1 MDKLSGDMNYELLMK
16 GIDGEVWSLDLPLDA
31 PAMNYQTNN
40 LAELKDRNAS
50 YSQRISLPRT
60 THNEQAFQFS
70 FVIGSGSYVP
80 YMRFPCQLF
89 YEGALISPVG
99 AVLNIVDV
107 SDESIGIQ
115 IIGATADLFDTLNN
129 TDAKDPGD
137 GMFLLKW
144 YTDTMGQIER
154 RLVGP
159 EGVKVLYFWLYATL
173 QKNPNI
179 PPISMEA
186 IQQVRELDKFYPH
199 LNWYDLVTWIF
210 AREGYSLETDVD
222 PVDRDEM
229 FLPCTYPVLADNPNA
244 PKASGTGWIQD
255 PPIGTTVG
263 VVWQGFPGVTLSDPV
278 AGRLLMGTV
287 AGTFNWMTLWD
298 TTITFS
304 FSWSNI
310 SAIRNGSVAVQVT
323 HYKNDGTSAI
333 VLIRSWSSGSS
344 GSASV
349 NIPMEA
355 GEHILVSGS
364 LATVNPSANQYDMR
378 FPVSITAP
386 PVPETSPG
394 DKPQPGLTYDLL
406 ASTGFKSLGDIVKAF
421 FQLFGLTIDVNPATK
436 VARAYSVQEFYNR
449 RSSSGK
455 NWSDKL
461 IKGKDTK
468 LTFQLSNYA
477 QSNEI
482 KLEDNKDNN
491 VTDSYKFSIPD
502 VNLQPTKLLFQ
513 IGFLAGLNQ
522 TLYDEDTT
530 DKVHTIANYPIW
542 TVNRGRVENGE
553 MTETTWEYNA
563 LSKPMVVHVN
573 KSDYMWPQVSVGY
586 TLIRV
591 RLFTAYF
598 KNLNYYVPKYYDK
611 LINNILKRPK
621 ILQTQILLDS
631 LDIQSLD
638 LFDPI
643 WLEEPGFWFYVSKIN
658 NFQAEKITKV
668 DLIRM

>member
-1 MDKLSGDMNYELLMK
+1 MNYELLMK

-31 PAMNYQTNN
+31 PAMNYQINN

-70 FVIGSGSYVP
+70 FVVGSGSGVP
-80 YMRFPCQLF
+80 YMKFPCQLF
-89 YEGALISPVG
+89 YEGALISPAG

-107 SDESIGIQ
+107 SDTSIGVQ
-115 IIGATADLFDTLNN
+115 ILGATADLFDTLNN

-144 YTDTMGQIER
+144 YTDTMGQTER
-154 RLVGP
+154 YLSGP
-159 EGVKVLYFWLYATL
+159 EKAKVLYFWLYATL
-173 QKNPNI
+173 QKNPNF
-179 PPISMEA
+179 PPFAMEA
-186 IQQVRELDKFYPH
+186 IRQVSELDKFYPH

-210 AREGYSLETDVD
+210 DRAGYSLETDVD
-222 PVDRDEM
+222 PVDRAEM
-229 FLPCTYPVLADNPNA
+229 FLPCTYPVLADNPKA
-244 PKASGTGWIQD
+244 PKASGIGWIRN
-255 PPIGTTVG
+255 PSVGTTG
-263 VVWQGFPGVTLSDPV
+263 VTWKGSPGVTLSDPV
-278 AGRLLMGTV
+278 AGRLTIDSV
-287 AGTFNWMTLWD
+287 PGTFSWMTLWD
-298 TTITFS
+298 TTITFK

-310 SAIRNGSVAVQVT
+310 SAIQKSSVAVKVT
-323 HYKNDGTSAI
+323 HYKNDGTSAV
-333 VLIRSWSSGSS
+333 VLTRSWSSGFS

-349 NIPMEA
+349 DIQMEA
-355 GEHILVSGS
+355 GEHILVSGT
-364 LATVNPSANQYDMR
+364 LAIVTNPSNSFDMR

-421 FQLFGLTIDVNPATK
+421 VQLFGLTVDVNPVTK
-436 VARAYSVQEFYNR
+436 VARAYSMQEFYNR
-449 RSSSGK
+449 QSSSGK

-468 LTFQLSNYA
+468 LTFQLSSYA
-477 QSNEI
+477 QSNEM

-522 TLYDEDTT
+522 RLHDSDITNETHTL
-530 DKVHTIANYPIW
+530 ANYPIW
-542 TVNRGRVENGE
+542 TINRGRMENGE

-563 LSKPMVVHVN
+563 LSKPMVVHIN
-573 KSDYMWPQVSVGY
+573 KSDYMWPQLSVGY
-586 TLIRV
+586 SLTRV
-591 RLFTAYF
+591 RLYTAYF
-598 KNLNYYVPKYYDK
+598 KNLNYYVSKYY
-611 LINNILKRPK
+611 
-621 ILQTQILLDS
+621 
-631 LDIQSLD
+631 
-638 LFDPI
+638 
-643 WLEEPGFWFYVSKIN
+643 
-658 NFQAEKITKV
+658 
-668 DLIRM
+668 

>member
-1 MDKLSGDMNYELLMK
+1 MNYELLMK

-31 PAMNYQTNN
+31 PAMNYQINN

-70 FVIGSGSYVP
+70 FVVGSGSDVP
-80 YMRFPCQLF
+80 YMKFPCQLF
-89 YEGALISPVG
+89 YVGALISPVG

-107 SDESIGIQ
+107 SDTSIGVQ
-115 IIGATADLFDTLNN
+115 ILGATADLFDTLNN

-144 YTDTMGQIER
+144 YTDTMGETER
-154 RLVGP
+154 YLSGP
-159 EGVKVLYFWLYATL
+159 EETKVLYFWLYATL
-173 QKNPNI
+173 QKNPNV

-186 IQQVRELDKFYPH
+186 IRQVRELDKFYPH

-210 AREGYSLETDVD
+210 DRAGYSLETDVD
-222 PVDRDEM
+222 SVDRSEM
-229 FLPCTYPVLADNPNA
+229 FLPCTYPVLADNPKA

-255 PPIGTTVG
+255 PQIGTTVG
-263 VVWQGFPGVTLSDPV
+263 VIWQGYPGITLSDPV
-278 AGRLLMGTV
+278 AGRLMMMDTGS
-287 AGTFNWMTLWD
+287 GKFSWMTLWD

-304 FSWSNI
+304 FAWSNG
-310 SAIRNGSVAVQVT
+310 SAIRNGTVAVQVT
-323 HYKNDGTSAI
+323 HYKNDGTNAI
-333 VLIRSWSSGSS
+333 VLDRSWSSGFS

-349 NIPMEA
+349 DIPMEA

-364 LATVNPSANQYDMR
+364 LSTVNPSANQYNMR

-386 PVPETSPG
+386 PVSETSPG

-436 VARAYSVQEFYNR
+436 VARAYSVREFYNR

-468 LTFQLSNYA
+468 LTFQLSSYA

-482 KLEDNKDNN
+482 KLGDNKDNN

-522 TLYDEDTT
+522 DLYDWDTT
-530 DKVHTIANYPIW
+530 NKIHTLANYPIW
-542 TVNRGRVENGE
+542 TVNRGRMENGE

-563 LSKPMVVHVN
+563 LSKPMVVHIN
-573 KSDYMWPQVSVGY
+573 KSDYMWIQIRIGY
-586 TLIRV
+586 AITRV
-591 RLFTAYF
+591 QLYTAYF
-598 KNLNYYVPKYYDK
+598 KNLNYYVPKYYGK
-611 LINNILKRPK
+611 LINNVLKRPK

-638 LFDPI
+638 LFNPI
-643 WLEEPGFWFYVSKIN
+643 WLEEHGFWFYVSKIN
-658 NFQAEKITKV
+658 NFQAGKITKV

>member
-1 MDKLSGDMNYELLMK
+1 MNYELLMK
-16 GIDGEVWSLDLPLDA
+16 GIDGEVWSLDLSLDA
-31 PAMNYQTNN
+31 PAMNYQINN

-70 FVIGSGSYVP
+70 FVVGSGSYVS
-80 YMRFPCQLF
+80 YMKFPCQLF
-89 YEGALISPVG
+89 YEGALISPAG
-99 AVLNIVDV
+99 AVLTIVDV
-107 SDESIGIQ
+107 SDTSIGVQ
-115 IIGATADLFDTLNN
+115 IVGATADLFDTLNN
-129 TDAKDPGD
+129 TDAKDPGT

-144 YTDTMGQIER
+144 YTDTMGQAER
-154 RLVGP
+154 HLSGP
-159 EGVKVLYFWLYATL
+159 EESKVLYFWLYATL
-173 QKNPNI
+173 QKNPYM

-210 AREGYSLETDVD
+210 DREGYNLETDVD
-222 PVDRDEM
+222 PVDRSEM

-244 PKASGTGWIQD
+244 PKASGTGWIRD
-255 PPIGTTVG
+255 LPPGGLAG
-263 VVWQGFPGVTLSDPV
+263 VTWQGSPGVTLRDPV
-278 AGRLLMGTV
+278 AGRLIIDPLPGE
-287 AGTFNWMTLWD
+287 FSWMTLWD

-304 FSWSNI
+304 FSWSNT
-310 SAIRNGSVAVQVT
+310 SAIRRGTVTVRVT

-333 VLIRSWSSGSS
+333 VLTRSWSSGSS

-349 NIPMEA
+349 DIPMEA
-355 GEHILVSGS
+355 GEHIEVYGS
-364 LATVNPSANQYDMR
+364 LLAGSFSTDQYDMR

-386 PVPETSPG
+386 IPPETSPG
-394 DKPQPGLTYDLL
+394 DKPYPGLTYDLL

-421 FQLFGLTIDVNPATK
+421 LQLFGLTIDVNPATK

-468 LTFQLSNYA
+468 LTFQLSSYA
-477 QSNEI
+477 RSNEI

-522 TLYDEDTT
+522 TLYDEYTQRL
-530 DKVHTIANYPIW
+530 HTLANYPIW
-542 TVNRGRVENGE
+542 TINRGRMVNRE
-553 MTETTWEYNA
+553 MPETTWEYNA
-563 LSKPMVVHVN
+563 LSKPMVVHIG
-573 KSDYMWPQVSVGY
+573 KYDYMEPQVSVGY
-586 TLIRV
+586 TLTRIR
-591 RLFTAYF
+591 LYTARF
-598 KNLNYYVPKYYDK
+598 KSLNYYVPKYYGK
-611 LINNILKRPK
+611 LIDNILKRPK

-638 LFDPI
+638 LFNPI
-643 WLEEPGFWFYVSKIN
+643 WLEEHGFWFYVSKIS
-658 NFQAEKITKV
+658 NFQAGKITKV

>member
-1 MDKLSGDMNYELLMK
+1 MNYELLMK

-31 PAMNYQTNN
+31 PAMNYQINN

-50 YSQRISLPRT
+50 YSQRIGLPRT

-70 FVIGSGSYVP
+70 FVVGSGSNVP
-80 YMRFPCQLF
+80 YRRFPCQLF
-89 YEGALISPVG
+89 YEGALISPAG

-107 SDESIGIQ
+107 SDTSIGIQ
-115 IIGATADLFDTLNN
+115 ILGATADLFDTLNN
-129 TDAKDPGD
+129 TDAKDPGT

-144 YTDTMGQIER
+144 YTDTMGQAER
-154 RLVGP
+154 YLSGP
-159 EGVKVLYFWLYATL
+159 GESKVLYFWLYATL

-179 PPISMEA
+179 PPVSMEA

-199 LNWYDLVTWIF
+199 LNWYDLVTWILD
-210 AREGYSLETDVD
+210 REGYSLETDVD
-222 PVDRDEM
+222 SVDRSEM
-229 FLPCTYPVLADNPNA
+229 FLPCTYPVLADNPNV
-244 PKASGTGWIQD
+244 PKASGTGWIKD
-255 PPIGTTVG
+255 TPPGGLAG
-263 VVWQGFPGVTLSDPV
+263 VIWQGSPGVTLSDPV
-278 AGRLLMGTV
+278 AGRLIMDTIPGE
-287 AGTFNWMTLWD
+287 FSWMTLWD

-310 SAIRNGSVAVQVT
+310 SAIRKGSVTVRVT
-323 HYKNDGTSAI
+323 HHKNDGTSAI
-333 VLIRSWSSGSS
+333 VLTRSWTSGSY
-344 GSASV
+344 GSVSV
-349 NIPMEA
+349 DIPMEA
-355 GEHILVSGS
+355 GEHILVSGTL
-364 LATVNPSANQYDMR
+364 LAGNFTTDQYDMR

-386 PVPETSPG
+386 IPPETSPG
-394 DKPQPGLTYDLL
+394 DRPYPGLTYDLL

-421 FQLFGLTIDVNPATK
+421 SQLFGLTIDVNPATK

-468 LTFQLSNYA
+468 LTFQLSSYA
-477 QSNEI
+477 QANEI

-491 VTDSYKFSIPD
+491 VTDSYKFSIQD

-522 TLYDEDTT
+522 TLYDEYTQRL
-530 DKVHTIANYPIW
+530 HTLANYPIW
-542 TVNRGRVENGE
+542 TINRGRMENGE

-563 LSKPMVVHVN
+563 LSKPMVVHIN
-573 KSDYMWPQVSVGY
+573 KYDYMEPKVSVGY
-586 TLIRV
+586 TLTQV
-591 RLFTAYF
+591 RLYTAYF
-598 KNLNYYVPKYYDK
+598 KNLNYYVPKYYGK
-611 LINNILKRPK
+611 LIDNILKSPK

-638 LFDPI
+638 LFNPI
-643 WLEEPGFWFYVSKIN
+643 WLEEHGFWFYVSKIN
-658 NFQAEKITKV
+658 NFQAGKITKV

>member
-1 MDKLSGDMNYELLMK
+1 MNYELLMK

-31 PAMNYQTNN
+31 PAMNYQINN

-70 FVIGSGSYVP
+70 FVVGSGSYVP
-80 YMRFPCQLF
+80 YMKFPCQLF
-89 YEGALISPVG
+89 YEGALISPAG
-99 AVLNIVDV
+99 AVLNVVDV
-107 SDESIGIQ
+107 SDTSIGVQ
-115 IIGATADLFDTLNN
+115 ILGATADLFDTLNN
-129 TDAKDPGD
+129 TDAKDPGT

-144 YTDTMGQIER
+144 YTDTMGQTER
-154 RLVGP
+154 YLSGP
-159 EGVKVLYFWLYATL
+159 EKAKVLYFWLYATL
-173 QKNPNI
+173 QKNPNV
-179 PPISMEA
+179 PPVFMEA
-186 IQQVRELDKFYPH
+186 IRQVRELDKFYPH

-210 AREGYSLETDVD
+210 DRAGYSLETDVD
-222 PVDRDEM
+222 SVDRSEM
-229 FLPCTYPVLADNPNA
+229 FLPCTYPVLADNPNV
-244 PKASGTGWIQD
+244 PKASGTGWIKGT
-255 PPIGTTVG
+255 PPGGLDG
-263 VVWQGFPGVTLSDPV
+263 VTWQGSPGVTLSDPV
-278 AGRLLMGTV
+278 AGRLTINTIPGE
-287 AGTFNWMTLWD
+287 FSWMTIWD

-304 FSWSNI
+304 FSWSNT
-310 SAIRNGSVAVQVT
+310 SAIQRGTVAVRVT
-323 HYKNDGTSAI
+323 HYKNDGTNAI
-333 VLIRSWSSGSS
+333 VLSRSWTSGSS
-344 GSASV
+344 GSVSV
-349 NIPMEA
+349 DIPMEA
-355 GEHILVSGS
+355 GEHILVSGTL
-364 LATVNPSANQYDMR
+364 LAGNFTTDQYDMR

-386 PVPETSPG
+386 IPAEPSPG
-394 DKPQPGLTYDLL
+394 DRPYPGLTYDLL

-468 LTFQLSNYA
+468 LTFQLSSYA

-522 TLYDEDTT
+522 TLYDEDSTQRL
-530 DKVHTIANYPIW
+530 HTLANYPIW
-542 TVNRGRVENGE
+542 TINRGRMENGE

-563 LSKPMVVHVN
+563 LSKPMVVHIN
-573 KSDYMWPQVSVGY
+573 KSDYMRPQVSVGY
-586 TLIRV
+586 TLTPV
-591 RLFTAYF
+591 RLYTAYF
-598 KNLNYYVPKYYDK
+598 KNLNYYIPEYYGK
-611 LINNILKRPK
+611 LIDNILKRPK

-638 LFDPI
+638 LFNPI
-643 WLEEPGFWFYVSKIN
+643 WLEEHGFWFYVSKIN
-658 NFQAEKITKV
+658 NFQAGKITEV

>member
-1 MDKLSGDMNYELLMK
+1 MNYELLMR

-31 PAMNYQTNN
+31 PAMNYQINN

-60 THNEQAFQFS
+60 AHNEQAFQFS

-129 TDAKDPGD
+129 TDAKDPGG

-159 EGVKVLYFWLYATL
+159 EGAKVLYFWLYATL
-173 QKNPNI
+173 QKNPNK

-186 IQQVRELDKFYPH
+186 IRQVRELDKFYPH

-222 PVDRDEM
+222 PVDRAEM

-263 VVWQGFPGVTLSDPV
+263 VIWQGYPGVTLKDPV

-323 HYKNDGTSAI
+323 HYKNDGTNAI
-333 VLIRSWSSGSS
+333 VLTRSWASGSS
-344 GSASV
+344 GSVSV
-349 NIPMEA
+349 DIPMEA

-468 LTFQLSNYA
+468 LTFQLSSYA

-522 TLYDEDTT
+522 TLYDEDSTN
-530 DKVHTIANYPIW
+530 KIHTLANYPIW
-542 TVNRGRVENGE
+542 TINRGQMENGE

-563 LSKPMVVHVN
+563 LSKPMVVHIN

-591 RLFTAYF
+591 RLYTAYF

-621 ILQTQILLDS
+621 ILQTQILLSS
-631 LDIQSLD
+631 LDIQGLD
-638 LFDPI
+638 LFNPI
-643 WLEEPGFWFYVSKIN
+643 WLEDHGLWFYVSKIN
-658 NFQAEKITKV
+658 NFQAGKITKV

>member
-1 MDKLSGDMNYELLMK
+1 MNYELLMK
-16 GIDGEVWSLDLPLDA
+16 GIDGKVWSLDLPPDA
-31 PAMNYQTNN
+31 PAMNYQINN

-80 YMRFPCQLF
+80 YMKFPCQLF

-99 AVLNIVDV
+99 SVLNIVDV
-107 SDESIGIQ
+107 SDTAIGIQ
-115 IIGATADLFDTLNN
+115 ILGATADLFDTLNN
-129 TDAKDPGD
+129 TDAEDPGT

-144 YTDTMGQIER
+144 YTDTMGQTER
-154 RLVGP
+154 YLSGP
-159 EGVKVLYFWLYATL
+159 EETKVLYFWLYATL
-173 QKNPNI
+173 QKNPNG
-179 PPISMEA
+179 PPTSPADSMEA
-186 IQQVRELDKFYPH
+186 IRQVRELDKFYPH

-210 AREGYSLETDVD
+210 DRAGYSLETDVD
-222 PVDRDEM
+222 PIDRSEM

-244 PKASGTGWIQD
+244 PKASFTGWIQG
-255 PPIGTTVG
+255 PLVGTTAG
-263 VVWQGFPGVTLSDPV
+263 VMWPTSDPV
-278 AGRLLMGTV
+278 DGRITIGTV

-310 SAIRNGSVAVQVT
+310 SAIRNGLVAVQVT

-333 VLIRSWSSGSS
+333 VLTRSWSSGSS

-349 NIPMEA
+349 DIPMEA

-364 LATVNPSANQYDMR
+364 LATDNPSVNRYDMR

-386 PVPETSPG
+386 PVLETSPG

-436 VARAYSVQEFYNR
+436 VARAYSVREFYNR

-468 LTFQLSNYA
+468 LTFQLSSYA
-477 QSNEI
+477 QTNEI

-502 VNLQPTKLLFQ
+502 VNLQPIKLLFQ
-513 IGFLAGLNQ
+513 IGFLAGLNRD
-522 TLYDEDTT
+522 LYDEDTT
-530 DKVHTIANYPIW
+530 SKTHTLANYPIW
-542 TVNRGRVENGE
+542 TINRGRMENGE

-563 LSKPMVVHVN
+563 LSKPMVVHIN
-573 KSDYMWPQVSVGY
+573 KSDYMEPQVSVGY
-586 TLIRV
+586 SLTRV
-591 RLFTAYF
+591 RLYTAYF
-598 KNLNYYVPKYYDK
+598 KNLNYYVPKYYDN

-638 LFDPI
+638 LFNPI
-643 WLEEPGFWFYVSKIN
+643 WLEEHGFWFYVSKIN
-658 NFQAEKITKV
+658 NFQAGKITKV

>member
-1 MDKLSGDMNYELLMK
+1 MNYELLMK

-31 PAMNYQTNN
+31 PAMNYQINN

-70 FVIGSGSYVP
+70 FVVGSGSYVP
-80 YMRFPCQLF
+80 YMKFPCQLF
-89 YEGALISPVG
+89 YEGALISPAG

-107 SDESIGIQ
+107 SDTSIGVQ
-115 IIGATADLFDTLNN
+115 IIGAIADLFDTLNN
-129 TDAKDPGD
+129 TDAKDPGT

-144 YTDTMGQIER
+144 YTNTMGQSER
-154 RLVGP
+154 YLSGP
-159 EGVKVLYFWLYATL
+159 EETPVLYFWLYATL
-173 QKNPNI
+173 QKNPNV
-179 PPISMEA
+179 PPISTEA
-186 IQQVRELDKFYPH
+186 IQEVRELDKFYPH

-210 AREGYSLETDVD
+210 DREGYSLETDVD
-222 PVDRDEM
+222 SVDRSEM

-244 PKASGTGWIQD
+244 PKASGTGWIR
-255 PPIGTTVG
+255 GTSPGGLDG
-263 VVWQGFPGVTLSDPV
+263 VTWQGSPGVTLRDPV
-278 AGRLLMGTV
+278 AGRLTIDPIPGE
-287 AGTFNWMTLWD
+287 FSWMTLWD

-304 FSWSNI
+304 FSWSNTSDI
-310 SAIRNGSVAVQVT
+310 QRGTVSVRVT

-333 VLIRSWSSGSS
+333 VLTRSWSSGSS

-349 NIPMEA
+349 DIPMEA
-355 GEHILVSGS
+355 GEHILVYGS
-364 LATVNPSANQYDMR
+364 LLAGNFTTNQYDMR

-386 PVPETSPG
+386 IPPETSPG
-394 DKPQPGLTYDLL
+394 DKPYPGLTYDLL

-421 FQLFGLTIDVNPATK
+421 LQLFGLTIDMNHATK
-436 VARAYSVQEFYNR
+436 VVRAYSVQESYNR

-468 LTFQLSNYA
+468 LTFQLSSYA

-522 TLYDEDTT
+522 TLYDAGSTQRL
-530 DKVHTIANYPIW
+530 HTLANYPIW
-542 TVNRGRVENGE
+542 TINRGRMENGE

-563 LSKPMVVHVN
+563 LSKPMVVHIN
-573 KSDYMWPQVSVGY
+573 KSDYLRPQVSVGY
-586 TLIRV
+586 TLTPIR
-591 RLFTAYF
+591 LYTARF
-598 KNLNYYVPKYYDK
+598 KSLNYYVPKYYGK
-611 LINNILKRPK
+611 LIDNILKRPK

-638 LFDPI
+638 LFNPI
-643 WLEEPGFWFYVSKIN
+643 WLEEHGFWFYVSKIN
-658 NFQAEKITKV
+658 NFQAGKITKV

>member
-1 MDKLSGDMNYELLMK
+1 MNYELLMK

-31 PAMNYQTNN
+31 PAMNYQINN

-70 FVIGSGSYVP
+70 FVVGSGSCVP
-80 YMRFPCQLF
+80 YMKFPCQLF
-89 YEGALISPVG
+89 YEGALISPAG

-107 SDESIGIQ
+107 SDTSIGVQ
-115 IIGATADLFDTLNN
+115 ILGATVDLFDTLNN

-144 YTDTMGQIER
+144 YTNTMGQTER
-154 RLVGP
+154 YLSGP
-159 EGVKVLYFWLYATL
+159 GEVKVLYFWLYATL
-173 QKNPNI
+173 QKNPNF
-179 PPISMEA
+179 PPFAMEA
-186 IQQVRELDKFYPH
+186 IRQVGELDKFYPH

-210 AREGYSLETDVD
+210 DRAGYSLETDVD
-222 PVDRDEM
+222 PVDRAEM
-229 FLPCTYPVLADNPNA
+229 FLPCTYPVLADNPKA
-244 PKASGTGWIQD
+244 PRASGIGWIRD
-255 PPIGTTVG
+255 FTVG
-263 VVWQGFPGVTLSDPV
+263 TPAGVIWKGSPGVTLSDPV
-278 AGRLLMGTV
+278 AGRLNIGPKS
-287 AGTFNWMTLWD
+287 GTFSWMTLWD
-298 TTITFS
+298 TTITFR

-310 SAIRNGSVAVQVT
+310 SAIQKSSVAVEVT
-323 HYKNDGTSAI
+323 HYKNDGTSAV
-333 VLIRSWSSGSS
+333 VLTRSWSTGSS

-349 NIPMEA
+349 DIQMEA
-355 GEHILVSGS
+355 GEHILVSGT
-364 LATVNPSANQYDMR
+364 LAVITNPVSSFDMR

-421 FQLFGLTIDVNPATK
+421 VQLFGLTVDVNPVTK
-436 VARAYSVQEFYNR
+436 VARAYSIQEFYNR

-468 LTFQLSNYA
+468 LTFQLSSYA

-522 TLYDEDTT
+522 KLYDAGPTNKT
-530 DKVHTIANYPIW
+530 HTLANYPIW
-542 TVNRGRVENGE
+542 AINRGRMENGE
-553 MTETTWEYNA
+553 MTETTWEYNV
-563 LSKPMVVHVN
+563 LSKPMVVHID
-573 KSDYMWPQVSVGY
+573 KSDYMRPVVRVGY
-586 TLIRV
+586 TSTQV
-591 RLFTAYF
+591 RLYTAYF

-621 ILQTQILLDS
+621 ILQVQILLDS

-638 LFDPI
+638 LFNPI
-643 WLEEPGFWFYVSKIN
+643 WLEEHGFWFYVSKIN
-658 NFQAEKITKV
+658 NFQAGKIPKV

>member
-1 MDKLSGDMNYELLMK
+1 MNYELLMK

-31 PAMNYQTNN
+31 PAMNYQINN

-70 FVIGSGSYVP
+70 FVVGSGSYVP
-80 YMRFPCQLF
+80 YMKFPCQLF
-89 YEGALISPVG
+89 YEGALISPAG

-107 SDESIGIQ
+107 SDTSIGVQ
-115 IIGATADLFDTLNN
+115 ILGATADLFDTLNN
-129 TDAKDPGD
+129 TDAKDPGT

-144 YTDTMGQIER
+144 YTDTMGQSER
-154 RLVGP
+154 YLSGP
-159 EGVKVLYFWLYATL
+159 EESKVLYFWLYATL
-173 QKNPNI
+173 QKNPNV
-179 PPISMEA
+179 PPISTEA
-186 IQQVRELDKFYPH
+186 IQEVRELDKFYPH

-210 AREGYSLETDVD
+210 DRAGYNLETDVD
-222 PVDRDEM
+222 SVDRSEM
-229 FLPCTYPVLADNPNA
+229 FLPCTYPVLADNPNV
-244 PKASGTGWIQD
+244 PEASGTGWVRD
-255 PPIGTTVG
+255 TPPGGLASVT
-263 VVWQGFPGVTLSDPV
+263 WQGSPGVTLSDPV
-278 AGRLLMGTV
+278 AGRLTINTV
-287 AGTFNWMTLWD
+287 SGTFSWMTIWD

-304 FSWSNI
+304 FSWSNT
-310 SAIRNGSVAVQVT
+310 SAIQRGTVTVRVT

-333 VLIRSWSSGSS
+333 VLTRSWTSGSS

-349 NIPMEA
+349 DIPMEA
-355 GEHILVSGS
+355 GEHIEVDGFL
-364 LATVNPSANQYDMR
+364 LAGNFTTDQYDMR

-386 PVPETSPG
+386 IPPETSPG
-394 DKPQPGLTYDLL
+394 DRPYPGLTYDLL

-421 FQLFGLTIDVNPATK
+421 LQLFGLTIDVNPATK

-449 RSSSGK
+449 QSSSGK

-468 LTFQLSNYA
+468 LTFQLSSYA

-522 TLYDEDTT
+522 TLYDAGSTQRL
-530 DKVHTIANYPIW
+530 HTLANYPIW
-542 TVNRGRVENGE
+542 TINRGRMENGE
-553 MTETTWEYNA
+553 MTETTWEYNV
-563 LSKPMVVHVN
+563 LSKPMVVHIN
-573 KSDYMWPQVSVGY
+573 KSDYLRPQVSVGY
-586 TLIRV
+586 ALTPIR
-591 RLFTAYF
+591 LYTAYF
-598 KNLNYYVPKYYDK
+598 KNLNYYVPKYYGK
-611 LINNILKRPK
+611 LIDNILKRPK

-631 LDIQSLD
+631 HDIQSLD
-638 LFDPI
+638 LFNPI
-643 WLEEPGFWFYVSKIN
+643 WLEEHGFWFYVSKIN
-658 NFQAEKITKV
+658 NFQAGKITKV

>member
-1 MDKLSGDMNYELLMK
+1 MNYELLMK

-31 PAMNYQTNN
+31 PAMNYQINN

-70 FVIGSGSYVP
+70 FVVGSGSSVP
-80 YMRFPCQLF
+80 YMKFPCQLF
-89 YEGALISPVG
+89 YEGALISPAG

-107 SDESIGIQ
+107 SDTSIGVQ
-115 IIGATADLFDTLNN
+115 ILGATVDLFDTLNN

-144 YTDTMGQIER
+144 YTDTMGQSEHH
-154 RLVGP
+154 LSGSG
-159 EGVKVLYFWLYATL
+159 GVKVLYFWLYATL
-173 QKNPNI
+173 QKNPNF
-179 PPISMEA
+179 PPSAMEA
-186 IQQVRELDKFYPH
+186 IRQVRELDKFYPH

-210 AREGYSLETDVD
+210 DRAGYSLETDVD
-222 PVDRDEM
+222 LVDRAEM
-229 FLPCTYPVLADNPNA
+229 FLPCTYPVLADNPKA
-244 PKASGTGWIQD
+244 PRASGIGWIQN
-255 PPIGTTVG
+255 PVVGTPSG
-263 VVWQGFPGVTLSDPV
+263 VIWKGSPGVTLSDPV
-278 AGRLLMGTV
+278 AGRLTIGPGS
-287 AGTFNWMTLWD
+287 GTFSWMTLWD
-298 TTITFS
+298 TTITFR

-310 SAIRNGSVAVQVT
+310 SAIQKSSVAVKVT
-323 HYKNDGTSAI
+323 HYKNDGTSAV
-333 VLIRSWSSGSS
+333 VLTRTWSSGSS

-349 NIPMEA
+349 DIQMEA
-355 GEHILVSGS
+355 GEHILVSGT
-364 LATVNPSANQYDMR
+364 LAIITSPVNSFDLR

-421 FQLFGLTIDVNPATK
+421 VQLFGLTVDVNPVTK

-449 RSSSGK
+449 RSSSGE

-468 LTFQLSNYA
+468 LTFQLSSYA

-491 VTDSYKFSIPD
+491 VTASYKFSIPD

-522 TLYDEDTT
+522 SLYDADITNKT
-530 DKVHTIANYPIW
+530 HTLANYPIW
-542 TVNRGRVENGE
+542 TVNRGQVENGE
-553 MTETTWEYNA
+553 VTETTWEYNV
-563 LSKPMVVHVN
+563 LSKPMVVHID
-573 KSDYMWPQVSVGY
+573 KSDYMRPKVKVGN
-586 TLIRV
+586 TLTQV
-591 RLFTAYF
+591 RLYTAYF
-598 KNLNYYVPKYYDK
+598 KNLNYYIPKYYDK
-611 LINNILKRPK
+611 LIHNILKRPK
-621 ILQTQILLDS
+621 ILQVQVLLDS
-631 LDIQSLD
+631 FDIQSLD
-638 LFDPI
+638 LFNPI
-643 WLEEPGFWFYVSKIN
+643 WLEEHGFWFYVSKIN
-658 NFQAEKITKV
+658 NFQAGKIPKV

>member
-1 MDKLSGDMNYELLMK
+1 MNYELLMK

-31 PAMNYQTNN
+31 PAMNYQINN

-60 THNEQAFQFS
+60 THNEQAFRFS
-70 FVIGSGSYVP
+70 FVVGSGSYVP
-80 YMRFPCQLF
+80 YMKFPCQLF
-89 YEGALISPVG
+89 YEGARISPAG

-107 SDESIGIQ
+107 SDTAIGVQ
-115 IIGATADLFDTLNN
+115 ILGATADLFDTLNN
-129 TDAKDPGD
+129 TDAKDPGT

-144 YTDTMGQIER
+144 YTDTMGRAER
-154 RLVGP
+154 YLSGP
-159 EGVKVLYFWLYATL
+159 GESKVLYFWLYATL
-173 QKNPNI
+173 QKNPNV

-210 AREGYSLETDVD
+210 DRAGYSLETDVD
-222 PVDRDEM
+222 SVDRSEM

-244 PKASGTGWIQD
+244 PKASGTGWIKD
-255 PPIGTTVG
+255 TPPGGLAG
-263 VVWQGFPGVTLSDPV
+263 VIWQGSPGVTLSDPV
-278 AGRLLMGTV
+278 AGRLIIDTIPGE
-287 AGTFNWMTLWD
+287 FSWMTLWD

-304 FSWSNI
+304 FSWSNT
-310 SAIRNGSVAVQVT
+310 SAISRGTVAVRVT

-333 VLIRSWSSGSS
+333 VLTRSWTSGSS
-344 GSASV
+344 GSVSV
-349 NIPMEA
+349 DIPMEA

-364 LATVNPSANQYDMR
+364 LLAGNFTTDQYDMR

-386 PVPETSPG
+386 IPPETSPG
-394 DKPQPGLTYDLL
+394 DRPYPGLTYDLL

-421 FQLFGLTIDVNPATK
+421 FQLFGLTIDVNPATR
-436 VARAYSVQEFYNR
+436 VARAYSIQEFYNR

-468 LTFQLSNYA
+468 LTFQLSSYA

-491 VTDSYKFSIPD
+491 VTDSYKFSIQD

-513 IGFLAGLNQ
+513 IGLLAGLNQ
-522 TLYDEDTT
+522 ALYDEYTQRL
-530 DKVHTIANYPIW
+530 HTLANYPIW
-542 TVNRGRVENGE
+542 TINRGRMENGE

-563 LSKPMVVHVN
+563 LSKPMVVHIN
-573 KSDYMWPQVSVGY
+573 KYDYMEPKVSVGY

-591 RLFTAYF
+591 RLYTARF
-598 KNLNYYVPKYYDK
+598 KSLNYYVPKYYGK
-611 LINNILKRPK
+611 LIDNILKRPK

-631 LDIQSLD
+631 FDIQSLD
-638 LFDPI
+638 LFNPI
-643 WLEEPGFWFYVSKIN
+643 WLEEHGFWFYVSKIN
-658 NFQAEKITKV
+658 NFQAGKITKV

>member
-1 MDKLSGDMNYELLMK
+1 MNYELLMK
-16 GIDGEVWSLDLPLDA
+16 GIDAEVWSLDLPLDA
-31 PAMNYQTNN
+31 PAMNYQINN

-70 FVIGSGSYVP
+70 FVVGSGSYGP
-80 YMRFPCQLF
+80 YMKFPCQLF
-89 YEGALISPVG
+89 YEGALISPAG

-107 SDESIGIQ
+107 SDTSIGVQ
-115 IIGATADLFDTLNN
+115 ILGATADLFDTLNN
-129 TDAKDPGD
+129 TDAKDPGT

-144 YTDTMGQIER
+144 YTDTMGQTER
-154 RLVGP
+154 YLSGP
-159 EGVKVLYFWLYATL
+159 EESKVLYFWLYATL
-173 QKNPNI
+173 QKNPNV

-186 IQQVRELDKFYPH
+186 IRQVGELDKFYPH

-210 AREGYSLETDVD
+210 DRAGYSLETDVD
-222 PVDRDEM
+222 SVDRSEM
-229 FLPCTYPVLADNPNA
+229 FLPCIYPVLADNPNV
-244 PKASGTGWIQD
+244 PKASGTGWIRD
-255 PPIGTTVG
+255 TPSGGLAG
-263 VVWQGFPGVTLSDPV
+263 VTWQGSPGVTLSDPV
-278 AGRLLMGTV
+278 AGRLIIDPIPGE
-287 AGTFNWMTLWD
+287 FSWMTLWD

-304 FSWSNI
+304 FSWSNT
-310 SAIRNGSVAVQVT
+310 SAIQRGTVSVRVT
-323 HYKNDGTSAI
+323 HYKNDGTDAI
-333 VLIRSWSSGSS
+333 VLTRSWTSGSS

-349 NIPMEA
+349 DIPMEA
-355 GEHILVSGS
+355 GEHILVSGT
-364 LATVNPSANQYDMR
+364 LVAGNFTTDQYDMR

-386 PVPETSPG
+386 IPPETSPG
-394 DKPQPGLTYDLL
+394 SRPYPGLTYDLL

-468 LTFQLSNYA
+468 LTFQLSSYA

-522 TLYDEDTT
+522 TLYDADSTGKT
-530 DKVHTIANYPIW
+530 HTLANYPIW
-542 TVNRGRVENGE
+542 TINRGRMENGE

-563 LSKPMVVHVN
+563 LSKPMVVHIN

-586 TLIRV
+586 TLTRV
-591 RLFTAYF
+591 RLYTAYF

-638 LFDPI
+638 LFNPV
-643 WLEEPGFWFYVSKIN
+643 WLEEHGFWFYVSKIS
-658 NFQAEKITKV
+658 NFQAGKITKV

>member
-1 MDKLSGDMNYELLMK
+1 MNYELLMK
-16 GIDGEVWSLDLPLDA
+16 GIDGKVWSLDLPLDA
-31 PAMNYQTNN
+31 PAMNYQINN
-40 LAELKDRNAS
+40 LTELKDRNAS

-70 FVIGSGSYVP
+70 FVVGSGSGVP
-80 YMRFPCQLF
+80 YMKFPCQLF
-89 YEGALISPVG
+89 YEGALISPAG

-107 SDESIGIQ
+107 SDTSIGVQ
-115 IIGATADLFDTLNN
+115 ILGATVDLFDTLNN

-144 YTDTMGQIER
+144 YTDTMGQTER
-154 RLVGP
+154 YLSGP

-173 QKNPNI
+173 QKNPNF
-179 PPISMEA
+179 PPFAMEA
-186 IQQVRELDKFYPH
+186 IRQVRELDKFYPH

-210 AREGYSLETDVD
+210 DRAGYSLETDVD
-222 PVDRDEM
+222 PVDRAEM
-229 FLPCTYPVLADNPNA
+229 FLPCTYPVLADNPKA
-244 PKASGTGWIQD
+244 PKASGIGWIRN
-255 PPIGTTVG
+255 PSVGTTG
-263 VVWQGFPGVTLSDPV
+263 VTWKGSPGVTLSDPV
-278 AGRLLMGTV
+278 AGRLTIDPV
-287 AGTFNWMTLWD
+287 PGTFNWMTLWD
-298 TTITFS
+298 TTITFRL
-304 FSWSNI
+304 SWSNI
-310 SAIRNGSVAVQVT
+310 SAIQKSSVAVKVT
-323 HYKNDGTSAI
+323 HYKNDGTSAV
-333 VLIRSWSSGSS
+333 VLTRSWSSGSF

-349 NIPMEA
+349 DIQMEA
-355 GEHILVSGS
+355 GEHILVSGT
-364 LATVNPSANQYDMR
+364 LAIAVNPVNSFDLR

-421 FQLFGLTIDVNPATK
+421 VQLFGLTVDVNPVTK
-436 VARAYSVQEFYNR
+436 VVRAYSMQEFYNR

-468 LTFQLSNYA
+468 LTFQLSSYA
-477 QSNEI
+477 QSNEM

-522 TLYDEDTT
+522 RLYDADITNAT
-530 DKVHTIANYPIW
+530 HTLANYPIW
-542 TVNRGRVENGE
+542 TVNRGRMENGE
-553 MTETTWEYNA
+553 MTETTWEYNV
-563 LSKPMVVHVN
+563 LSKPMVVHIN
-573 KSDYMWPQVSVGY
+573 KSDFMRPKVKVGR
-586 TLIRV
+586 THTQV
-591 RLFTAYF
+591 RLYTAYF
-598 KNLNYYVPKYYDK
+598 KNLKYYVPKYYDK

-621 ILQTQILLDS
+621 ILQVQILLDPF
-631 LDIQSLD
+631 DIQSLD
-638 LFDPI
+638 LFNPI
-643 WLEEPGFWFYVSKIN
+643 WLEEHGFWFYVSKIN
-658 NFQAEKITKV
+658 NFQAGKIPKV

>member
-1 MDKLSGDMNYELLMK
+1 MNYELLMK
-16 GIDGEVWSLDLPLDA
+16 DIDGKVWSLDLPLDA
-31 PAMNYQTNN
+31 PAMNYQINN

-70 FVIGSGSYVP
+70 FVVGSGSYVP
-80 YMRFPCQLF
+80 YMKFPCRLF
-89 YEGALISPVG
+89 YEGALISPAG

-107 SDESIGIQ
+107 SDTSIGVQ
-115 IIGATADLFDTLNN
+115 ILGATADLFDTLNN
-129 TDAKDPGD
+129 TDAKDPGT
-137 GMFLLKW
+137 GMFHLKW
-144 YTDTMGQIER
+144 YTDTMGQAKQY
-154 RLVGP
+154 LSGP
-159 EGVKVLYFWLYATL
+159 EESKVLYFWLYATL

-179 PPISMEA
+179 PPVSMEA
-186 IQQVRELDKFYPH
+186 IRQVRELDKFYPH

-210 AREGYSLETDVD
+210 DQAGYSLETDVD
-222 PVDRDEM
+222 SVDRSEM
-229 FLPCTYPVLADNPNA
+229 FLPCTYPVLADNPNV
-244 PKASGTGWIQD
+244 PKVTGTGWIQD

-263 VVWQGFPGVTLSDPV
+263 VTWQGYPGVTLSDPV
-278 AGRLLMGTV
+278 AGRLSMGTV
-287 AGTFNWMTLWD
+287 AGTFSWMTLWD

-310 SAIRNGSVAVQVT
+310 SAIWIGPVAVQVT

-333 VLIRSWSSGSS
+333 VLAEFWASGSS

-364 LATVNPSANQYDMR
+364 LSTVNHSVNQYDMR

-386 PVPETSPG
+386 PVQETSPG

-436 VARAYSVQEFYNR
+436 VARAYSVREFYNR

-468 LTFQLSNYA
+468 LTFQLSSYA

-482 KLEDNKDNN
+482 KLEDNNDNN

-513 IGFLAGLNQ
+513 IGFLAGFNQ
-522 TLYDEDTT
+522 TLYDEDSTSKT
-530 DKVHTIANYPIW
+530 HTLANYPIW
-542 TVNRGRVENGE
+542 TINRGRMENGE

-563 LSKPMVVHVN
+563 LSKPMVVHIN
-573 KSDYMWPQVSVGY
+573 KSDYMYPQVSVGY
-586 TLIRV
+586 ALTRV
-591 RLFTAYF
+591 QLYTAYF

-638 LFDPI
+638 LFNPI
-643 WLEEPGFWFYVSKIN
+643 WLEEHGFWFYVSKIN
-658 NFQAEKITKV
+658 NFQAGKITKV

>member
-1 MDKLSGDMNYELLMK
+1 MNYELLMK
-16 GIDGEVWSLDLPLDA
+16 GIDGKVWSLDLPLDA
-31 PAMNYQTNN
+31 PAMNYQINN

-70 FVIGSGSYVP
+70 FVVGSDSGVP
-80 YMRFPCQLF
+80 YMKFPCQLF
-89 YEGALISPVG
+89 YEGALISPAG
-99 AVLNIVDV
+99 AVLSIIDV
-107 SDESIGIQ
+107 SDTSIGVQ
-115 IIGATADLFDTLNN
+115 ILGATVDLFDTLNN

-144 YTDTMGQIER
+144 YTDTMGQAER
-154 RLVGP
+154 YLSGP

-173 QKNPNI
+173 QKNPNF
-179 PPISMEA
+179 PPSAMEA
-186 IQQVRELDKFYPH
+186 IRQVSELDKFYPH

-210 AREGYSLETDVD
+210 DRAGYSLETNVD
-222 PVDRDEM
+222 PVDRAEM
-229 FLPCTYPVLADNPNA
+229 FLPCTYPVLADNPKA
-244 PKASGTGWIQD
+244 PKVSGIGWIRN
-255 PPIGTTVG
+255 PPVGTTG
-263 VVWQGFPGVTLSDPV
+263 VTWKGSPGVTLSDPV
-278 AGRLLMGTV
+278 AGRLTIDPV
-287 AGTFNWMTLWD
+287 PGTFNWMTLWD
-298 TTITFS
+298 TTITFKL
-304 FSWSNI
+304 SWSNI
-310 SAIRNGSVAVQVT
+310 SAIQKSSVTVKVT
-323 HYKNDGTSAI
+323 HYKNDGTSAV
-333 VLIRSWSSGSS
+333 VLTRTWSSGSS

-349 NIPMEA
+349 DIQMEE

-364 LATVNPSANQYDMR
+364 LAIVITPVNSFDMR
-378 FPVSITAP
+378 FMVNITAP

-421 FQLFGLTIDVNPATK
+421 VQLFGLTVDVNPVTK
-436 VARAYSVQEFYNR
+436 VARAYSMQEFYSR

-455 NWSDKL
+455 DWSDKL

-477 QSNEI
+477 QSNEM

-522 TLYDEDTT
+522 RLYDADITNAT
-530 DKVHTIANYPIW
+530 HTLANYPIW
-542 TVNRGRVENGE
+542 TVNRGRMENGE
-553 MTETTWEYNA
+553 MTETTWEYNV
-563 LSKPMVVHVN
+563 LSKPMVVHID
-573 KSDYMWPQVSVGY
+573 KSDFMRPKVKVGR
-586 TLIRV
+586 TLTQIR
-591 RLFTAYF
+591 LYTAYF
-598 KNLNYYVPKYYDK
+598 KKLNYYIPKYYDK

-621 ILQTQILLDS
+621 ILQVQILLDP

-638 LFDPI
+638 LFNPI
-643 WLEEPGFWFYVSKIN
+643 WLEEHGFWFYVSKIN
-658 NFQAEKITKV
+658 NFQAGKIPKV

>member
-1 MDKLSGDMNYELLMK
+1 MNYELLMK
-16 GIDGEVWSLDLPLDA
+16 GIDGEVWSLDLPLDT
-31 PAMNYQTNN
+31 PAMNYQINN

-70 FVIGSGSYVP
+70 FVVGSGSDVP

-89 YEGALISPVG
+89 YEGALISPAG

-107 SDESIGIQ
+107 SDTSIGVQ
-115 IIGATADLFDTLNN
+115 ILGATVDLFDTLNN

-144 YTDTMGQIER
+144 YTDTMGQTER
-154 RLVGP
+154 YLSGSG
-159 EGVKVLYFWLYATL
+159 EAKVLYFWLYATL
-173 QKNPNI
+173 QKNPNF
-179 PPISMEA
+179 PPFAMEA
-186 IQQVRELDKFYPH
+186 IRQVSELDKFYPH

-210 AREGYSLETDVD
+210 DRAGYSLETDVA
-222 PVDRDEM
+222 PVDRAEM
-229 FLPCTYPVLADNPNA
+229 FLPCTYPVLADNPMA
-244 PKASGTGWIQD
+244 PRASGIGWIRN
-255 PPIGTTVG
+255 PTVG
-263 VVWQGFPGVTLSDPV
+263 TPTGVIWKGSPGVTLGDPV
-278 AGRLLMGTV
+278 AGRLTIGPGS
-287 AGTFNWMTLWD
+287 GTFSWMTLWD
-298 TTITFS
+298 TTITFR
-304 FSWSNI
+304 FSWTNI
-310 SAIRNGSVAVQVT
+310 SAIQKSSVSVKVT
-323 HYKNDGTSAI
+323 HYKNDGTSAV
-333 VLIRSWSSGSS
+333 VLTRSWSSGSS

-349 NIPMEA
+349 DIQMEA
-355 GEHILVSGS
+355 GEHILVSGT
-364 LATVNPSANQYDMR
+364 LAIVTNPGSSFDMR

-421 FQLFGLTIDVNPATK
+421 VQLFGLTVDVNPVTK
-436 VARAYSVQEFYNR
+436 VARAYSIREFYNR

-468 LTFQLSNYA
+468 LTFQLSSYA

-482 KLEDNKDNN
+482 KLEDNRDNN

-522 TLYDEDTT
+522 SLYDAGTT
-530 DKVHTIANYPIW
+530 NKIHTLANYPIW
-542 TVNRGRVENGE
+542 TINRGRMENGE
-553 MTETTWEYNA
+553 VTETTWEYNV
-563 LSKPMVVHVN
+563 LSKPMVVHID
-573 KSDYMWPQVSVGY
+573 KSDYMRPKVRVGY
-586 TLIRV
+586 TTTQV
-591 RLFTAYF
+591 RLYTAYF
-598 KNLNYYVPKYYDK
+598 KNLKYYVPKYYDK
-611 LINNILKRPK
+611 LINNILKSPK
-621 ILQTQILLDS
+621 ILQVQILLDS

-638 LFDPI
+638 LFNPI
-643 WLEEPGFWFYVSKIN
+643 WLEEHGFWFYVSKIN
-658 NFQAEKITKV
+658 NFQAGKIPKV

>member
-1 MDKLSGDMNYELLMK
+1 MNYELLMK

-31 PAMNYQTNN
+31 PAMNYQINN

-70 FVIGSGSYVP
+70 FVVGSGSCVP
-80 YMRFPCQLF
+80 YMKFPCQLF
-89 YEGALISPVG
+89 YEGALISPAG

-107 SDESIGIQ
+107 SDTSIGVQ
-115 IIGATADLFDTLNN
+115 ILGATVDLFDTLNN

-144 YTDTMGQIER
+144 YTDTMGQTER
-154 RLVGP
+154 YLSGP
-159 EGVKVLYFWLYATL
+159 EKVKVLYFWLYATL
-173 QKNPNI
+173 QKNPNF
-179 PPISMEA
+179 PPFAMEA
-186 IQQVRELDKFYPH
+186 IRQVRELDKFYPH

-210 AREGYSLETDVD
+210 DRAGYSLETDVD
-222 PVDRDEM
+222 PVDRAEM
-229 FLPCTYPVLADNPNA
+229 FLPCTYPVLADNPKA
-244 PKASGTGWIQD
+244 PRASGIGWIRNF
-255 PPIGTTVG
+255 TVG
-263 VVWQGFPGVTLSDPV
+263 TPAGVIWEGSPGVTLSDPV
-278 AGRLLMGTV
+278 AGRLNIGPES
-287 AGTFNWMTLWD
+287 GTFSWMTLWD
-298 TTITFS
+298 TTITFR

-310 SAIRNGSVAVQVT
+310 SAIQYSRVAVKVT
-323 HYKNDGTSAI
+323 HYKNDGTSAV
-333 VLIRSWSSGSS
+333 VLTRSWSTGSS

-349 NIPMEA
+349 DIQMEA
-355 GEHILVSGS
+355 GEHILVSGT
-364 LATVNPSANQYDMR
+364 LAVITNPVSSFDMR

-421 FQLFGLTIDVNPATK
+421 VQLFGLTVDVNPATK
-436 VARAYSVQEFYNR
+436 VARAYSIQEFYNR
-449 RSSSGK
+449 QSSSGK

-468 LTFQLSNYA
+468 LTFQLSSYA
-477 QSNEI
+477 QSNEM

-522 TLYDEDTT
+522 SLYDAGNTN
-530 DKVHTIANYPIW
+530 KIHTLANYPIW
-542 TVNRGRVENGE
+542 TINRGRMENGE
-553 MTETTWEYNA
+553 VTETTWEYNV
-563 LSKPMVVHVN
+563 LSKPMVVHID
-573 KSDYMWPQVSVGY
+573 KSDYMRPVVRVGY
-586 TLIRV
+586 TRTQV
-591 RLFTAYF
+591 RLYTAYF

-621 ILQTQILLDS
+621 ILQVQILLDS

-638 LFDPI
+638 LFNPI
-643 WLEEPGFWFYVSKIN
+643 WLEEHGFWFYVSKIN
-658 NFQAEKITKV
+658 NFQAGKIPKV

>member
-1 MDKLSGDMNYELLMK
+1 MNYELLMK

-31 PAMNYQTNN
+31 PAMNYQINN

-70 FVIGSGSYVP
+70 SVIGSGSYVP
-80 YMRFPCQLF
+80 YMKFPCQLF
-89 YEGALISPVG
+89 YEGALISPAG

-115 IIGATADLFDTLNN
+115 ILGATADLFDTLNN
-129 TDAKDPGD
+129 TDAKDPGT

-144 YTDTMGQIER
+144 YTDTMGQSER
-154 RLVGP
+154 YLSGP
-159 EGVKVLYFWLYATL
+159 EESKVLYFWLYATL
-173 QKNPNI
+173 QKNPNV

-186 IQQVRELDKFYPH
+186 IRQVRELDKFYPH

-210 AREGYSLETDVD
+210 DRAGYSLETDVD
-222 PVDRDEM
+222 SVDRSEM
-229 FLPCTYPVLADNPNA
+229 FLPCTYPVLVDNPNA
-244 PKASGTGWIQD
+244 PKASGTGWIRD
-255 PPIGTTVG
+255 PQIGTIVG
-263 VVWQGFPGVTLSDPV
+263 VIWRGSPGVTLSDPV
-278 AGRLLMGTV
+278 AGRLLMDTV
-287 AGTFNWMTLWD
+287 PGTFSWMTLWD

-304 FSWSNI
+304 FSWSNT
-310 SAIRNGSVAVQVT
+310 SALRTGSVVVQVV
-323 HYKNDGTSAI
+323 HHKNDGTSAI
-333 VLIRSWSSGSS
+333 VLTRSWSSGSS

-349 NIPMEA
+349 DIPMEA
-355 GEHILVSGS
+355 GEHIWVSGT
-364 LATVNPSANQYDMR
+364 LATVNHSANQYDMR
-378 FPVSITAP
+378 FPVSITA

-436 VARAYSVQEFYNR
+436 VARAYSVREFYNR

-468 LTFQLSNYA
+468 LTFQLSSYA

-522 TLYDEDTT
+522 TLYDEDSTSKT
-530 DKVHTIANYPIW
+530 HTLANYPIW
-542 TVNRGRVENGE
+542 TINRGRMENGE

-563 LSKPMVVHVN
+563 LSKPMVVHIN

-586 TLIRV
+586 TLTRV
-591 RLFTAYF
+591 RLYTAYF
-598 KNLNYYVPKYYDK
+598 KNLNYYVPKYYGK
-611 LINNILKRPK
+611 LIDNILKRPK

-638 LFDPI
+638 LFNPI
-643 WLEEPGFWFYVSKIN
+643 WLEEHGFWFYVSKIN
-658 NFQAEKITKV
+658 NFQAGKITKV

>member
-1 MDKLSGDMNYELLMK
+1 MR
-16 GIDGEVWSLDLPLDA
+16 GIDGKVWSLDLPLDA
-31 PAMNYQTNN
+31 PAMNYQINN

-80 YMRFPCQLF
+80 YMKFPCQLF
-89 YEGALISPVG
+89 YEGALISPAG

-144 YTDTMGQIER
+144 YTDTMGQIKR
-154 RLVGP
+154 HLVGP
-159 EGVKVLYFWLYATL
+159 EGVKVPYFWLYATL
-173 QKNPNI
+173 QKNPNT

-186 IQQVRELDKFYPH
+186 IRQVQELDKFYPH

-255 PPIGTTVG
+255 PPVGTVVG
-263 VVWQGFPGVTLSDPV
+263 VVWQGSPGVTLSDPV
-278 AGRLLMGTV
+278 AGRLMMGTV

-304 FSWSNI
+304 FSWSNT
-310 SAIRNGSVAVQVT
+310 SAIRDSSVSVRVT
-323 HYKNDGTSAI
+323 HYKNDGTNAVVVSK
-333 VLIRSWSSGSS
+333 SWISGSS
-344 GSASV
+344 GSVSV
-349 NIPMEA
+349 DIPMEA
-355 GEHILVSGS
+355 GEHILVVGS
-364 LATVNPSANQYDMR
+364 FDTDSLSARNYDMR

-386 PVPETSPG
+386 PQSETSPG

-449 RSSSGK
+449 RNSSGK

-468 LTFQLSNYA
+468 LTFQLSSYA

-491 VTDSYKFSIPD
+491 VTGSYKFSIPD

-522 TLYDEDTT
+522 TLYDEDSTN
-530 DKVHTIANYPIW
+530 KLHTLANYPIW
-542 TVNRGRVENGE
+542 TINRGRMENGE

-563 LSKPMVVHVN
+563 LSKPMVVHIN

-591 RLFTAYF
+591 RLYTAYF

-621 ILQTQILLDS
+621 ILQIQILLDS

-638 LFDPI
+638 LFNPI
-643 WLEEPGFWFYVSKIN
+643 WLEEHGLWFYVSKIN
-658 NFQAEKITKV
+658 NFQAGKITKV

>member
-1 MDKLSGDMNYELLMK
+1 MNYELLMK

-31 PAMNYQTNN
+31 PAMNYQINN

-70 FVIGSGSYVP
+70 FVVGSDSDVP
-80 YMRFPCQLF
+80 YMKFPCQLF
-89 YEGALISPVG
+89 YEGALISPAG
-99 AVLNIVDV
+99 AVLNIVDI
-107 SDESIGIQ
+107 SDTSIGVQ
-115 IIGATADLFDTLNN
+115 ILGATVDLFDTLNN

-144 YTDTMGQIER
+144 YTDTMGQTER
-154 RLVGP
+154 YLSGP
-159 EGVKVLYFWLYATL
+159 EKAKVLYFWLYATL
-173 QKNPNI
+173 QKNPNF
-179 PPISMEA
+179 PPSAMEA
-186 IQQVRELDKFYPH
+186 IRQVREMDKFYPH

-210 AREGYSLETDVD
+210 DRAGYSLETDVD
-222 PVDRDEM
+222 LVDRAEM
-229 FLPCTYPVLADNPNA
+229 FLPCTYPVLADNPKA
-244 PKASGTGWIQD
+244 PRASGIGWIRN
-255 PPIGTTVG
+255 PSVGTTG
-263 VVWQGFPGVTLSDPV
+263 VTWKGSPGVTLSDPV
-278 AGRLLMGTV
+278 AGRLTIDSV

-298 TTITFS
+298 TTITFRI
-304 FSWSNI
+304 SWSNI
-310 SAIRNGSVAVQVT
+310 SAIQKSSVAVKVT
-323 HYKNDGTSAI
+323 HYKNDGTSAV
-333 VLIRSWSSGSS
+333 VLTRSWSSGAS

-349 NIPMEA
+349 DIQMEE
-355 GEHILVSGS
+355 GEHILVSGTLS
-364 LATVNPSANQYDMR
+364 MVVNPVGSFDMR

-386 PVPETSPG
+386 PVSETSPG
-394 DKPQPGLTYDLL
+394 DRPQPGLTYDLL

-421 FQLFGLTIDVNPATK
+421 VQLFGLTVDVNPVTK
-436 VARAYSVQEFYNR
+436 VARAYSMQEFYNR

-468 LTFQLSNYA
+468 LTFQLSSYA
-477 QSNEI
+477 QSNEM

-522 TLYDEDTT
+522 RLYDADVTNAT
-530 DKVHTIANYPIW
+530 HTLANYPIW
-542 TVNRGRVENGE
+542 TVNRGQMENGE
-553 MTETTWEYNA
+553 MTETTWEYNV
-563 LSKPMVVHVN
+563 LSKPMVVHID
-573 KSDYMWPQVSVGY
+573 KSDFMRPKVKVGR
-586 TLIRV
+586 TLTQIR
-591 RLFTAYF
+591 LYTAYF
-598 KNLNYYVPKYYDK
+598 KNLKYYVPKYYDK

-621 ILQTQILLDS
+621 ILQVQILLDS

-638 LFDPI
+638 LFNPI
-643 WLEEPGFWFYVSKIN
+643 WLEEHGFWFYVSKIN
-658 NFQAEKITKV
+658 NFQAGKIPKV

>member
-1 MDKLSGDMNYELLMK
+1 MNYELLMK

-31 PAMNYQTNN
+31 PAMNYQINN

-80 YMRFPCQLF
+80 YMKFPCQLF
-89 YEGALISPVG
+89 YEGALISPAG
-99 AVLNIVDV
+99 AVLSIVDV
-107 SDESIGIQ
+107 SDTSIGVQ
-115 IIGATADLFDTLNN
+115 ILGATADLFDTLNN
-129 TDAKDPGD
+129 TDAKDPGT

-144 YTDTMGQIER
+144 YTDTMGQAER
-154 RLVGP
+154 YLSGP
-159 EGVKVLYFWLYATL
+159 EESKVLYFWLYATL

-179 PPISMEA
+179 PPISTEA
-186 IQQVRELDKFYPH
+186 IQEVRELDKFYPH

-210 AREGYSLETDVD
+210 DRAGYSLETDVD
-222 PVDRDEM
+222 PVDRSEM

-244 PKASGTGWIQD
+244 PKASGTGWIQNT
-255 PPIGTTVG
+255 PPGGLSG
-263 VVWQGFPGVTLSDPV
+263 VTWQGSPGVTLSDPV
-278 AGRLLMGTV
+278 AGRLIIEPTPGE
-287 AGTFNWMTLWD
+287 FSWMTLWD

-304 FSWSNI
+304 FSWSNT
-310 SAIRNGSVAVQVT
+310 SAIQRGTMTVRVT
-323 HYKNDGTSAI
+323 HYKNDGTNAI
-333 VLIRSWSSGSS
+333 VLSRSWTSGSS
-344 GSASV
+344 GSVSV
-349 NIPMEA
+349 DIPMEA
-355 GEHILVSGS
+355 GEHILVYGS
-364 LATVNPSANQYDMR
+364 LFAGSFTTDQYDMR

-386 PVPETSPG
+386 IPPETSPG
-394 DKPQPGLTYDLL
+394 DRPYPGLTYDLL

-421 FQLFGLTIDVNPATK
+421 FQLLGLTVDVNPATE
-436 VARAYSVQEFYNR
+436 VVRAYSVQEFYNR

-468 LTFQLSNYA
+468 LTFRLSSYA

-522 TLYDEDTT
+522 TLYDAGSTQR
-530 DKVHTIANYPIW
+530 VHTLANYPIW
-542 TVNRGRVENGE
+542 TINRGRMENGE

-563 LSKPMVVHVN
+563 LSKPMVVHIN
-573 KSDYMWPQVSVGY
+573 KSDYLRPQVSVGY
-586 TLIRV
+586 TLTPIR
-591 RLFTAYF
+591 LYTACF
-598 KNLNYYVPKYYDK
+598 KSLNYYVPKYYDK

-638 LFDPI
+638 LFNPI
-643 WLEEPGFWFYVSKIN
+643 WLEEHGFWFYVSKIN
-658 NFQAEKITKV
+658 NFQAGKITKV
-668 DLIRM
+668 DLMRM

>member
-1 MDKLSGDMNYELLMK
+1 MNYELLMK
-16 GIDGEVWSLDLPLDA
+16 GIDGKVWSLDLPLDA
-31 PAMNYQTNN
+31 PAMNYQINS

-70 FVIGSGSYVP
+70 FVVGSDSCVP
-80 YMRFPCQLF
+80 YMKFPCQLF
-89 YEGALISPVG
+89 YEGALISPAG

-107 SDESIGIQ
+107 SDTSIGVQ
-115 IIGATADLFDTLNN
+115 ILGATVDLFDTLNN

-144 YTDTMGQIER
+144 YTDTMGQTER
-154 RLVGP
+154 YLSGP
-159 EGVKVLYFWLYATL
+159 EKVKVLYFWLYATL
-173 QKNPNI
+173 QKNPNF
-179 PPISMEA
+179 PPFAMEA
-186 IQQVRELDKFYPH
+186 IRQVSELDKFYPH

-210 AREGYSLETDVD
+210 DRAGYSLETDVD
-222 PVDRDEM
+222 HVDRAEM
-229 FLPCTYPVLADNPNA
+229 FLPCTYPVLADNPKA
-244 PKASGTGWIQD
+244 PGASGIGWIRN
-255 PPIGTTVG
+255 PPVGTPTG
-263 VVWQGFPGVTLSDPV
+263 VVWKGSPGVTLKDPV
-278 AGRLLMGTV
+278 AGRLTIGPGS
-287 AGTFNWMTLWD
+287 GTFSWMTLWD
-298 TTITFS
+298 TTITFR

-310 SAIRNGSVAVQVT
+310 SAIQKGSVTVKVT
-323 HYKNDGTSAI
+323 HYKNDGTNAV
-333 VLIRSWSSGSS
+333 VLTRSWSSGSS

-349 NIPMEA
+349 DIQMEE
-355 GEHILVSGS
+355 GEHILVSGT
-364 LATVNPSANQYDMR
+364 LAIVTNPGGSFDLR

-421 FQLFGLTIDVNPATK
+421 VQLFGLTVDVNPVTK
-436 VARAYSVQEFYNR
+436 VARAYSIREFYNR

-477 QSNEI
+477 QSNEM

-522 TLYDEDTT
+522 RLYDADITNAT
-530 DKVHTIANYPIW
+530 HTLANYPIW
-542 TVNRGRVENGE
+542 TVNRGRMENGE
-553 MTETTWEYNA
+553 MTETTWEYNV
-563 LSKPMVVHVN
+563 LSKPMVVHID
-573 KSDYMWPQVSVGY
+573 KSDFMRPKVRVGR
-586 TLIRV
+586 TLTQV
-591 RLFTAYF
+591 RLYTAYF
-598 KNLNYYVPKYYDK
+598 KNLKYYVPKYYDK

-621 ILQTQILLDS
+621 ILQVQILLDS

-638 LFDPI
+638 LFNPI
-643 WLEEPGFWFYVSKIN
+643 WLEEHGFWFYVSKIN
-658 NFQAEKITKV
+658 NFQAGKIPKV

>member
-1 MDKLSGDMNYELLMK
+1 MNYELLMK
-16 GIDGEVWSLDLPLDA
+16 GIDGKVWSLDLPLDA
-31 PAMNYQTNN
+31 PAMNYQINN

-70 FVIGSGSYVP
+70 FVVGSGSSVP
-80 YMRFPCQLF
+80 YMKFPCQLF
-89 YEGALISPVG
+89 YGGALISPAG

-107 SDESIGIQ
+107 SDTSIGVQ
-115 IIGATADLFDTLNN
+115 ILGATIDLFDTLNN

-144 YTDTMGQIER
+144 YTDTMGQTER
-154 RLVGP
+154 YLSGP
-159 EGVKVLYFWLYATL
+159 GGVKVLYFWLYATL
-173 QKNPNI
+173 QKNPNF
-179 PPISMEA
+179 PPSAMEA
-186 IQQVRELDKFYPH
+186 IRQVSELDKFYPH

-210 AREGYSLETDVD
+210 DRAGYSLETDVD
-222 PVDRDEM
+222 LVDRAEM
-229 FLPCTYPVLADNPNA
+229 FLPCTYPVLADNPKA
-244 PKASGTGWIQD
+244 PKASGIGWIRN
-255 PPIGTTVG
+255 PSVGTTG
-263 VVWQGFPGVTLSDPV
+263 VTWKGSPGVTLSDPV
-278 AGRLLMGTV
+278 AGRLTIGPVL
-287 AGTFNWMTLWD
+287 GTFNWMTLWD
-298 TTITFS
+298 TTITFKL
-304 FSWSNI
+304 SWSNI
-310 SAIRNGSVAVQVT
+310 SNIQKSSVAVKVT
-323 HYKNDGTSAI
+323 HYKNDGTSAV
-333 VLIRSWSSGSS
+333 VLTRSWSSGAS

-349 NIPMEA
+349 DIQMEA
-355 GEHILVSGS
+355 GEHILVSGT
-364 LATVNPSANQYDMR
+364 LAIAVRPVNSFDMR

-421 FQLFGLTIDVNPATK
+421 VQLFGLTVDVNPVTK
-436 VARAYSVQEFYNR
+436 VARAYSMQEFYNR

-468 LTFQLSNYA
+468 LTFQLSSYA
-477 QSNEI
+477 QSNEM

-522 TLYDEDTT
+522 RLYDADITNAT
-530 DKVHTIANYPIW
+530 HTLANYPIW
-542 TVNRGRVENGE
+542 TVNRGRMENGE
-553 MTETTWEYNA
+553 MTETTWEYNV
-563 LSKPMVVHVN
+563 LSKPMVVHID
-573 KSDYMWPQVSVGY
+573 KSDFMRPKVKVGR
-586 TLIRV
+586 TLTQV
-591 RLFTAYF
+591 RLYTAYF
-598 KNLNYYVPKYYDK
+598 KKLNYYVPKYYNK

-621 ILQTQILLDS
+621 ILQVQILLDS

-638 LFDPI
+638 LFNPI
-643 WLEEPGFWFYVSKIN
+643 WLEEHGFWFYVSKIN
-658 NFQAEKITKV
+658 NFQAGKIPKV

>member
-1 MDKLSGDMNYELLMK
+1 MNYELLMK

-31 PAMNYQTNN
+31 PTMNYQINN

-60 THNEQAFQFS
+60 THNEQAFQFG
-70 FVIGSGSYVP
+70 FVVGSGSYVP
-80 YMRFPCQLF
+80 YMKFPCQLF
-89 YEGALISPVG
+89 YEGALISPAG
-99 AVLNIVDV
+99 SVLNIVDV
-107 SDESIGIQ
+107 SDTSIGVQ
-115 IIGATADLFDTLNN
+115 ILGATADLFDTLNN
-129 TDAKDPGD
+129 TDAKDPGT

-144 YTDTMGQIER
+144 YTDTMGQAER
-154 RLVGP
+154 YLSGP
-159 EGVKVLYFWLYATL
+159 EESKVPYFWLYATL

-199 LNWYDLVTWIF
+199 LNWYALVTWIF
-210 AREGYSLETDVD
+210 DQAGYSLETDVD
-222 PVDRDEM
+222 SVDRSEM

-244 PKASGTGWIQD
+244 PKASGTGWVKD
-255 PPIGTTVG
+255 TPPGGLAG
-263 VVWQGFPGVTLSDPV
+263 VVWQGSPGVTLSDPV
-278 AGRLLMGTV
+278 AGRLIIDSIPGE
-287 AGTFNWMTLWD
+287 FSWMTLWD

-304 FSWSNI
+304 FSWSNT
-310 SAIRNGSVAVQVT
+310 SAISRGTVTVRVT
-323 HYKNDGTSAI
+323 HYKNDGTDAI
-333 VLIRSWSSGSS
+333 VLARSWSSGSS

-349 NIPMEA
+349 DIPMEA
-355 GEHILVSGS
+355 GEHILVYGS
-364 LATVNPSANQYDMR
+364 LLAGSFTTDQYNMR

-386 PVPETSPG
+386 IPLETSPG
-394 DKPQPGLTYDLL
+394 DKPYPGLTYDLL

-491 VTDSYKFSIPD
+491 VTDSYKFSIQD

-522 TLYDEDTT
+522 TLYDAGSTQRL
-530 DKVHTIANYPIW
+530 HTLANYPIW
-542 TVNRGRVENGE
+542 TINRGRMENGE

-573 KSDYMWPQVSVGY
+573 KSDYLRPQVSVGY
-586 TLIRV
+586 TLTPIR
-591 RLFTAYF
+591 LYTARF
-598 KNLNYYVPKYYDK
+598 KSLNYYIPKYYGK
-611 LINNILKRPK
+611 LINNMLKRPK

-638 LFDPI
+638 LFNPI
-643 WLEEPGFWFYVSKIN
+643 WLEEHGFWFYVSKIN
-658 NFQAEKITKV
+658 NFQAGKITKV

>member
-1 MDKLSGDMNYELLMK
+1 MNYELLMK

-31 PAMNYQTNN
+31 PAMNYQINN
-40 LAELKDRNAS
+40 LAELKDRSAS

-60 THNEQAFQFS
+60 AHNEQAFQFS
-70 FVIGSGSYVP
+70 FEVGSDSYAP
-80 YMRFPCQLF
+80 YMKFPCQLF
-89 YEGALISPVG
+89 YEGALISPAG

-107 SDESIGIQ
+107 SDTSIGVQ
-115 IIGATADLFDTLNN
+115 ILGATADLFDTLNN

-144 YTDTMGQIER
+144 YTNTMGQTER
-154 RLVGP
+154 YLSGP

-173 QKNPNI
+173 QKNPNF
-179 PPISMEA
+179 PPSAMEA
-186 IQQVRELDKFYPH
+186 IRQVSELDKFYPH

-210 AREGYSLETDVD
+210 DQAGYSLETDVD
-222 PVDRDEM
+222 PVDRAEM
-229 FLPCTYPVLADNPNA
+229 FLPCTYPVLADNPKA
-244 PKASGTGWIQD
+244 PGASGVGWIRN
-255 PPIGTTVG
+255 PTVGTTG
-263 VVWQGFPGVTLSDPV
+263 VTWKGSPGTTLSDPV
-278 AGRLLMGTV
+278 AGRLTIGPGS
-287 AGTFNWMTLWD
+287 GTFNWMTLWD
-298 TTITFS
+298 TTILFRI
-304 FSWSNI
+304 SWSNV
-310 SAIRNGSVAVQVT
+310 SSLQKCSVTIKVT
-323 HYKNDGTSAI
+323 HYRNDGTSDI

-349 NIPMEA
+349 NIQMEA
-355 GEHILVSGS
+355 GEHILVSGTI
-364 LATVNPSANQYDMR
+364 AIVVNPVVSLDLR
-378 FPVSITAP
+378 FPVSIAAP

-421 FQLFGLTIDVNPATK
+421 VQLFGLTVDVNPVTK
-436 VARAYSVQEFYNR
+436 VARAYSIQEFYNR

-468 LTFQLSNYA
+468 LTFQLSSYA

-482 KLEDNKDNN
+482 KLADNKDNN
-491 VTDSYKFSIPD
+491 VTDSYKFRIRD

-522 TLYDEDTT
+522 SLYDADITNEI
-530 DKVHTIANYPIW
+530 HLLANYPIW
-542 TVNRGRVENGE
+542 TVNRGRMENGE
-553 MTETTWEYNA
+553 MTETTWEYNV
-563 LSKPMVVHVN
+563 LSKPMVVHID
-573 KSDYMWPQVSVGY
+573 KSDFMRPKVRVGY
-586 TLIRV
+586 TFTQV
-591 RLFTAYF
+591 RLYTAYF
-598 KNLNYYVPKYYDK
+598 RKLNYYIPKYYDK

-621 ILQTQILLDS
+621 ILQAQILLDP

-638 LFDPI
+638 LFNPI
-643 WLEEPGFWFYVSKIN
+643 WLEEHGFWFYVSKIN
-658 NFQAEKITKV
+658 NFQAGKIPKV

>member
-1 MDKLSGDMNYELLMK
+1 MNYELLMK

-31 PAMNYQTNN
+31 PAMNYQINN

-70 FVIGSGSYVP
+70 FVVGSGSYVP
-80 YMRFPCQLF
+80 YMKFPCQLF
-89 YEGALISPVG
+89 YEGALISPAG

-107 SDESIGIQ
+107 SDTSIGVQ
-115 IIGATADLFDTLNN
+115 ILGATADLFDTLNN
-129 TDAKDPGD
+129 TDAKDPD
-137 GMFLLKW
+137 GTFLLTW
-144 YTDTMGQIER
+144 YTDTMGQTER
-154 RLVGP
+154 YLSGP
-159 EGVKVLYFWLYATL
+159 GESKVLYFWLYATL
-173 QKNPNI
+173 QKNPYV

-210 AREGYSLETDVD
+210 DRAGYSLETDVD
-222 PVDRDEM
+222 SVDRSEM
-229 FLPCTYPVLADNPNA
+229 FLPCTYPVLADNPRA

-255 PPIGTTVG
+255 PPIGTIVG
-263 VVWQGFPGVTLSDPV
+263 VVWQGYPGVTLSDPV

-287 AGTFNWMTLWD
+287 SGTFSWMTLWD

-323 HYKNDGTSAI
+323 HYKNDGTNAI
-333 VLIRSWSSGSS
+333 VLTRSWTSGSS

-355 GEHILVSGS
+355 GEYILVSGS
-364 LATVNPSANQYDMR
+364 LTTVNPSVNQYDMR

-468 LTFQLSNYA
+468 LTFQLSSYA

-482 KLEDNKDNN
+482 KLENNKDNN

-522 TLYDEDTT
+522 TLYDEDSTSKT
-530 DKVHTIANYPIW
+530 HTLANYPIW
-542 TVNRGRVENGE
+542 TINRGRMENGE

-563 LSKPMVVHVN
+563 LSKPMVVHIN

-586 TLIRV
+586 TLTRV
-591 RLFTAYF
+591 RLYPAYF

-631 LDIQSLD
+631 FDIQSLD
-638 LFDPI
+638 LFNPI
-643 WLEEPGFWFYVSKIN
+643 WLEEHGFWFYVSKIN
-658 NFQAEKITKV
+658 NFQAGKITKV

>member
-1 MDKLSGDMNYELLMK
+1 MNYELLMK

-31 PAMNYQTNN
+31 PAMNYQINN

-70 FVIGSGSYVP
+70 FVVGSGSYVP
-80 YMRFPCQLF
+80 YMKFPCQLF
-89 YEGALISPVG
+89 YEGALISPAG

-107 SDESIGIQ
+107 SDTSIGVQ
-115 IIGATADLFDTLNN
+115 ILGATADLFDTLNN

-144 YTDTMGQIER
+144 YTDTMGQTER
-154 RLVGP
+154 HLSGP
-159 EGVKVLYFWLYATL
+159 EEAQVLYFWLYATL

-179 PPISMEA
+179 PPVSMEA
-186 IQQVRELDKFYPH
+186 IRQVRELDKFYPH

-210 AREGYSLETDVD
+210 DRAGYSLETDVD
-222 PVDRDEM
+222 PVDRAEM
-229 FLPCTYPVLADNPNA
+229 FLPCTYPVLADNPKA

-255 PPIGTTVG
+255 PSIGTTVG
-263 VVWQGFPGVTLSDPV
+263 VIWQGYPGVTLRDPV
-278 AGRLLMGTV
+278 AGRLIMGTV
-287 AGTFNWMTLWD
+287 PGTFNWMTLWD

-304 FSWSNI
+304 FAWSNP
-310 SAIRNGSVAVQVT
+310 SSLQNGSVIVKVT
-323 HYKNDGTSAI
+323 HYKNDGTDAI
-333 VLIRSWSSGSS
+333 VLDRSWMSGSS
-344 GSASV
+344 GSVSV
-349 NIPMEA
+349 DIPMEA
-355 GEHILVSGS
+355 GEHILVSGTLDTGNYS
-364 LATVNPSANQYDMR
+364 PTRYDMR

-386 PVPETSPG
+386 PAPETSPG

-477 QSNEI
+477 RSNEI

-522 TLYDEDTT
+522 DLYDADTAG
-530 DKVHTIANYPIW
+530 KIHTLANYPIW
-542 TVNRGRVENGE
+542 TINRGRTENGE

-586 TLIRV
+586 SLTRV
-591 RLFTAYF
+591 RLYTAYF

-638 LFDPI
+638 LFNPV
-643 WLEEPGFWFYVSKIN
+643 WLEEHGFWFYVSKIN
-658 NFQAEKITKV
+658 NFQAGKITKV

>member
-1 MDKLSGDMNYELLMK
+1 MNYELLMK

-31 PAMNYQTNN
+31 PAMNYQINN

-70 FVIGSGSYVP
+70 FVVGSGSYVP
-80 YMRFPCQLF
+80 YMKFPCQLF
-89 YEGALISPVG
+89 YEGALISPAG

-107 SDESIGIQ
+107 SDTSIGVQ
-115 IIGATADLFDTLNN
+115 ILGATVDLFDTLNN

-144 YTDTMGQIER
+144 YTDTMGQTER
-154 RLVGP
+154 YLSGP
-159 EGVKVLYFWLYATL
+159 EEVKVLYFWLYATL
-173 QKNPNI
+173 QKNPNV
-179 PPISMEA
+179 PPVSMEA
-186 IQQVRELDKFYPH
+186 IRQVRELDKFYPH

-210 AREGYSLETDVD
+210 DRAGYSLETDVD
-222 PVDRDEM
+222 PVDRAEM
-229 FLPCTYPVLADNPNA
+229 FLPCTYPVLADNPKT
-244 PKASGTGWIQD
+244 PKASGTGWIQE
-255 PPIGTTVG
+255 PPAGTTVG
-263 VVWQGFPGVTLSDPV
+263 VIWQGYPGVTLSDPV
-278 AGRLLMGTV
+278 AGRLTMGTES
-287 AGTFNWMTLWD
+287 GTFSWMTLWD

-310 SAIRNGSVAVQVT
+310 SAIRNGSVAVKVT
-323 HYKNDGTSAI
+323 HYKNDGTSAV
-333 VLIRSWSSGSS
+333 VLTRSWSSGSS

-349 NIPMEA
+349 DIPMEA

-364 LATVNPSANQYDMR
+364 LVTRNISANQYDMR

-386 PVPETSPG
+386 PAPETSPG

-421 FQLFGLTIDVNPATK
+421 VQLFGLTVDVNPVTK
-436 VARAYSVQEFYNR
+436 VARAYSIQEFYNR

-468 LTFQLSNYA
+468 LTFQLSSYA
-477 QSNEI
+477 QSNEM

-522 TLYDEDTT
+522 DLYDADTT
-530 DKVHTIANYPIW
+530 NKIHTLANYPIW
-542 TVNRGRVENGE
+542 TINRGRMENGE

-563 LSKPMVVHVN
+563 LSKPMVVHIN

-586 TLIRV
+586 TLTRV
-591 RLFTAYF
+591 RLYTAYF

-638 LFDPI
+638 LFNPI
-643 WLEEPGFWFYVSKIN
+643 WLEEHGFWFYVSKIN
-658 NFQAEKITKV
+658 NFQAGKITKV

>member
-1 MDKLSGDMNYELLMK
+1 MRDS
-16 GIDGEVWSLDLPLDA
+16 DGEVWSLDLPLDA
-31 PAMNYQTNN
+31 PAMNYQINN

-70 FVIGSGSYVP
+70 SVIGSGSYVP
-80 YMRFPCQLF
+80 YRRFPCQLF
-89 YEGALISPVG
+89 YEGALLSPAG

-137 GMFLLKW
+137 GTFLLKW
-144 YTDTMGQIER
+144 YTDTMGQTER
-154 RLVGP
+154 YLLGAEETP
-159 EGVKVLYFWLYATL
+159 VLYFWLYATL
-173 QKNPNI
+173 QKNPND
-179 PPISMEA
+179 PPTPMEA
-186 IQQVRELDKFYPH
+186 IRQVRELDKFYPH

-210 AREGYSLETDVD
+210 DREGYSLETDVD
-222 PVDRDEM
+222 PVDRAEM
-229 FLPCTYPVLADNPNA
+229 FLPCTHPVLADNPNV
-244 PKASGTGWIQD
+244 PEASGTGWVKD
-255 PPIGTTVG
+255 TPPGGLAG
-263 VVWQGFPGVTLSDPV
+263 VIWQGSPGVTLNDPV
-278 AGRLLMGTV
+278 AGRLNTDTIPG
-287 AGTFNWMTLWD
+287 GFSWMTLWD

-304 FSWSNI
+304 FSWSNT
-310 SAIRNGSVAVQVT
+310 SAISNGSVAVQVT
-323 HYKNDGTSAI
+323 HYKNDGTDAI
-333 VLIRSWSSGSS
+333 VLSRSWTSGSY
-344 GSASV
+344 GTVSV
-349 NIPMEA
+349 DIPMEA
-355 GEHILVSGS
+355 GEHILVHGS
-364 LATVNPSANQYDMR
+364 LRAGYFTTDQYDMR

-386 PVPETSPG
+386 IPPETSPG
-394 DKPQPGLTYDLL
+394 DRPYPGLTYDLL

-421 FQLFGLTIDVNPATK
+421 LQLFGLTIDVNPATK

-468 LTFQLSNYA
+468 LTFQMSSYA

-491 VTDSYKFSIPD
+491 VTDSYKFSIQD

-522 TLYDEDTT
+522 ALYDEYTQRL
-530 DKVHTIANYPIW
+530 HTLANYPIW
-542 TVNRGRVENGE
+542 TINRGRMENGE

-563 LSKPMVVHVN
+563 LNKPMVVHIN
-573 KSDYMWPQVSVGY
+573 KYDYMEPKVSVGY
-586 TLIRV
+586 TLTQV
-591 RLFTAYF
+591 RLYTARF
-598 KNLNYYVPKYYDK
+598 KSLNYYVPKYYGK
-611 LINNILKRPK
+611 LIDNILKRPK

-638 LFDPI
+638 LFNPI
-643 WLEEPGFWFYVSKIN
+643 WLEEHGFWFYVSKIN
-658 NFQAEKITKV
+658 NFQAGKITKV

>member
-1 MDKLSGDMNYELLMK
+1 MNYELLMK

-31 PAMNYQTNN
+31 PAMNYQINN

-70 FVIGSGSYVP
+70 FVVGSGSCVP
-80 YMRFPCQLF
+80 YMKFPCQLF
-89 YEGALISPVG
+89 YEGALISPAG

-107 SDESIGIQ
+107 SDTSIGVQ
-115 IIGATADLFDTLNN
+115 ILGATVDLFDTLNN

-144 YTDTMGQIER
+144 YTDTMGRAER
-154 RLVGP
+154 YLSGP
-159 EGVKVLYFWLYATL
+159 EKVKVLYFWLYATL
-173 QKNPNI
+173 QKNPNF
-179 PPISMEA
+179 PPFAMEA
-186 IQQVRELDKFYPH
+186 IRQVRELDKFYPH

-210 AREGYSLETDVD
+210 DRAGYSLETDVD
-222 PVDRDEM
+222 PVDRAEM
-229 FLPCTYPVLADNPNA
+229 FLPCTYPVLADNPKA
-244 PKASGTGWIQD
+244 PRASGIGWIRNF
-255 PPIGTTVG
+255 TVG
-263 VVWQGFPGVTLSDPV
+263 TPAGVIWEGSPGVTLSDPV
-278 AGRLLMGTV
+278 AGRLNIGPKS
-287 AGTFNWMTLWD
+287 GTFSWMTLWD
-298 TTITFS
+298 TTITFR

-310 SAIRNGSVAVQVT
+310 SAIRNSSVEVKVT
-323 HYKNDGTSAI
+323 HYKNDGTSAV
-333 VLIRSWSSGSS
+333 VLTRSWSTGSS

-349 NIPMEA
+349 DIQMEA
-355 GEHILVSGS
+355 GEHILVSGT
-364 LATVNPSANQYDMR
+364 LAVVTNPVSSFDMR

-421 FQLFGLTIDVNPATK
+421 VQLFGLTIDVNPDTK
-436 VARAYSVQEFYNR
+436 VARAYSIQEFYNR

-468 LTFQLSNYA
+468 LTFQLSSYA

-482 KLEDNKDNN
+482 KLEDNKDND

-522 TLYDEDTT
+522 KLYDAGTT
-530 DKVHTIANYPIW
+530 NKTHTLANYPIW
-542 TVNRGRVENGE
+542 TINRGRMENEE
-553 MTETTWEYNA
+553 MIETTWEYNV
-563 LSKPMVVHVN
+563 LSKPMVVHID
-573 KSDYMWPQVSVGY
+573 KSDYMRPNVRVGY
-586 TLIRV
+586 TLTQV
-591 RLFTAYF
+591 RLYTAYF

-621 ILQTQILLDS
+621 ILQVQILLDS

-638 LFDPI
+638 LFNPI
-643 WLEEPGFWFYVSKIN
+643 WLEEHGFWFYVSKIN
-658 NFQAEKITKV
+658 NFQAGKIPKV

>member
-1 MDKLSGDMNYELLMK
+1 MNYELLMK

-31 PAMNYQTNN
+31 PAMNYQINN
-40 LAELKDRNAS
+40 LSELKDRNAS

-70 FVIGSGSYVP
+70 FVVGSGSNVP
-80 YMRFPCQLF
+80 YRRFPCQLF
-89 YEGALISPVG
+89 YEGALISPAG

-107 SDESIGIQ
+107 SDTSIGIQ
-115 IIGATADLFDTLNN
+115 ILGANADLFDTLNN
-129 TDAKDPGD
+129 TDAKDPGT

-144 YTDTMGQIER
+144 YTDTMGQAER
-154 RLVGP
+154 YLSGP
-159 EGVKVLYFWLYATL
+159 EESKVQYFWLYATL

-179 PPISMEA
+179 PPVSMEA
-186 IQQVRELDKFYPH
+186 IGQVRELDKFYPH

-210 AREGYSLETDVD
+210 DRAGYSLETDVD
-222 PVDRDEM
+222 SVDRSEM

-244 PKASGTGWIQD
+244 PKASGTGWIKD
-255 PPIGTTVG
+255 TPPGGLAG
-263 VVWQGFPGVTLSDPV
+263 VIWQGSPGVTLRDPV
-278 AGRLLMGTV
+278 AGRLIIDTIPGE
-287 AGTFNWMTLWD
+287 FSWMTIWD

-304 FSWSNI
+304 FSWSNT
-310 SAIRNGSVAVQVT
+310 SAISRGTVAVRVT
-323 HYKNDGTSAI
+323 HHKNDGTSAI
-333 VLIRSWSSGSS
+333 VLTRSWSSGSS
-344 GSASV
+344 GNVSV
-349 NIPMEA
+349 DIPMEA
-355 GEHILVSGS
+355 GEHILVSGTL
-364 LATVNPSANQYDMR
+364 LAGNFTTDQYDMR

-386 PVPETSPG
+386 IPLETSPG
-394 DKPQPGLTYDLL
+394 DKPYPGLTYDLL

-421 FQLFGLTIDVNPATK
+421 FQLLGLTIDVNPATK

-468 LTFQLSNYA
+468 LTFQLSSYA

-522 TLYDEDTT
+522 ALYDEYTQRL
-530 DKVHTIANYPIW
+530 HTLANYPIW
-542 TVNRGRVENGE
+542 TINRGRMENGE

-563 LSKPMVVHVN
+563 LSKPMVVHID
-573 KSDYMWPQVSVGY
+573 KHDYMEPKVSVGY
-586 TLIRV
+586 TLTQV
-591 RLFTAYF
+591 RLYTAYF

-638 LFDPI
+638 LFNPI
-643 WLEEPGFWFYVSKIN
+643 WLEEHGFWFYVSKIN
-658 NFQAEKITKV
+658 NFQAGKIAKV